1 MSVFSFFPP
10 IFTCNVI
17 VLKTGL
23 NFLPVLIKGDETT
36 IFKATVKFLY
46 HQTKGLLF
54 LYLVRVIYK
63 SLVF

>member
-1 MSVFSFFPP
+1 M
-10 IFTCNVI
+10 I

-54 LYLVRVIYK
+54 FFIW
-63 SLVF
+63 SE

>member
-1 MSVFSFFPP
+1 M
-10 IFTCNVI
+10 I

-36 IFKATVKFLY
+36 VFKATVKFLY